1 MWVWGQVLQSH
12 LDSLLMT
19 RIRAAFS
26 SLSRWLSARRSDRA
40 YGMEQGQL
48 VALGRLS
55 PWPAAPMRTHLQLL
69 LQLRCLSLQ
78 GPALL

>member
-1 MWVWGQVLQSH
+1 MWVWGQILQSH

-40 YGMEQGQL
+40 YGTEQGQL
-48 VALGRLS
+48 M
-55 PWPAAPMRTHLQLL
+55 P
-69 LQLRCLSLQ
+69 
-78 GPALL
+78 